1 MWLCGCVAVAVAVC
15 PFLRLICCFTCVLS
29 YQATLPQQIGLRRC
43 SVSCSAKPRRR
54 LLLCVATRPSGT
66 LWKRMFSTA
75 SQPNSTLRR
84 PPKPAHASCN
94 MWRAAHRFTP
104 AVKTL
109 QGLVWEGGYRSG
121 SIKGALFDDVPAAL
135 KALHAQGA
143 RVYLF
148 SSGSS
153 LAQALV
159 FKHSKHGDLSAYI
172 SGYIDTTLGWVLL
185 RLVLCDHG
193 MLATNVGTL
202 VSVRRSKQ
210 SSTTYRAILG
220 IVGATSG
227 SDVIFASDSVAE
239 LDAARAVGITTVL
252 AERPGNVP
260 VDAGAAANHERAST
274 FEHVFWAP
282 NGDQKKRRTAE

>member
-1 MWLCGCVAVAVAVC
+1 MLRELLSEAASSPVAVRGDATIRDTVEAYVQHCIATKQYVA
-15 PFLRLICCFTCVLS
+15 P
-29 YQATLPQQIGLRRC
+29 
-43 SVSCSAKPRRR
+43 
-54 LLLCVATRPSGT
+54 
-66 LWKRMFSTA
+66 
-75 SQPNSTLRR
+75 
-84 PPKPAHASCN
+84 PPKPAPAPSN
-94 MWRAAHRFTP
+94 VWRAAHRFTP

-135 KALHAQGA
+135 KALHAQGV